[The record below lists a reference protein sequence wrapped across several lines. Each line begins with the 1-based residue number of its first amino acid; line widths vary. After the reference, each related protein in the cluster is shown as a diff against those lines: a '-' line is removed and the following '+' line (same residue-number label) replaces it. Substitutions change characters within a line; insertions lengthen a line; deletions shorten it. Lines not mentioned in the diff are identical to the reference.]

1 MRVELTDFESEMGDK
16 KLETTRNTRS
26 NHYQVN
32 INNHCVTPK
41 SLYQIIFIFPYCRS
55 LKRRRKA
62 IVTSL
67 STVR

>member
-32 INNHCVTPK
+32 INNHCVTHK
-41 SLYQIIFIFPYCRS
+41 SLLPN
-55 LKRRRKA
+55 
-62 IVTSL
+62 
-67 STVR
+67 